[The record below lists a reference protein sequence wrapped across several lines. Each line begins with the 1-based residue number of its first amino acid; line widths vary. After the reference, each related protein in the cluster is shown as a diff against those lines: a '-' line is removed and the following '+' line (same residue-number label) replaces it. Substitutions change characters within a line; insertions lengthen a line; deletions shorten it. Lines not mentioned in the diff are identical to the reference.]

1 MMICVLIVL
10 LQTLAF
16 VAITILFSQMLTNV
30 KISKVKKQLETNKP
44 ILAFFHPYADA
55 CGGGEKVLFQAI
67 SAL

>member
-44 ILAFFHPYADA
+44 ILAFFRPYADA